1 MCGRVVCAWF
11 GTLFLTANSL
21 AGQAGPDDR
30 LLGEARGILYEAREA
45 ALLVPDAKEIS
56 SLVHNMVG
64 SQARAGD
71 LRGAFET
78 AHIFRQRGSSDSAFG
93 AIAYHL
99 AFRGDVVSAKLAV
112 AWMGES
118 NEKASAWFWMAVA
131 LADSGRRDAA
141 VALARQIPFNDT
153 RINALEAVAR
163 KQIAAGEAEDARQTL
178 TLAWEFAR
186 TYVGPA
192 ERDFAVDHVSMI
204 AKIGTTQLLAG
215 DHTGASVAYELV
227 EQILA
232 AHAGSQK
239 LQPSL
244 LYVTLQQVRGNIQ
257 LAQQTAMRIK
267 DPAGRDAV
275 YRAIARRLA
284 ETGNIEEARARI
296 QQIQNYERIHAV
308 QEVAMTQAS
317 GGDWLGAID
326 TARLMNGRKQQ
337 GEALLAIAFSLTW
350 TDQRQAAANLLHEA
364 MDFFEQSMDAL
375 DSKGLARVAAVQ
387 SKIGNFAEGW
397 RIALTIKE
405 PVERQDALYRVA
417 FFEVESGDYR
427 SALRQARELRE
438 PKERADVLYGIA
450 DAILD
455 VLEAAKR
462 NK

>member
-1 MCGRVVCAWF
+1 M
-11 GTLFLTANSL
+11 
-21 AGQAGPDDR
+21 
-30 LLGEARGILYEAREA
+30 
-45 ALLVPDAKEIS
+45 
-56 SLVHNMVG
+56 
-64 SQARAGD
+64 
-71 LRGAFET
+71 
-78 AHIFRQRGSSDSAFG
+78 
-93 AIAYHL
+93 
-99 AFRGDVVSAKLAV
+99 
-112 AWMGES
+112 
-118 NEKASAWFWMAVA
+118 
-131 LADSGRRDAA
+131 
-141 VALARQIPFNDT
+141 

-163 KQIAAGEAEDARQTL
+163 KQIAAGELQEARQTL
-178 TLAWEFAR
+178 AQAWELAR
-186 TYVGPA
+186 AYVGPA
-192 ERDFAVDHVSMI
+192 ERDSAIGNVSML
-204 AKIGTTQLLAG
+204 ARIGTTQLLAG
-215 DHTGASVAYELV
+215 DHAGSSVAYELV

-275 YRAIARRLA
+275 HRAIARRLA
-284 ETGNIEEARARI
+284 EIGDIEEARASVQRI
-296 QQIQNYERIHAV
+296 QDFEKSNAAQD
-308 QEVAMTQAS
+308 VATTQAF
-317 GGDWLGAID
+317 GGDWPGAID

-364 MDFFEQSMDAL
+364 MDLFEQSMDAL

-397 RIALTIKE
+397 RIALTIEE
-405 PVERQDALYRVA
+405 PAERQDALYRVA
-417 FFEVESGDYR
+417 FFEAEAGEYR

-462 NK
+462 KE